1 MAKLSV
7 EELSKHDTVDDAWIV
22 INGTVWDVTEFAPRH
37 PGGAEIINEYLGG
50 DATNA
55 YNEVHGPSLAAKYLD
70 ESKNKGELDES
81 TVTDE
86 WRSKQADKHES
97 SKPMDE
103 DRPPLDA
110 IINLNDFED
119 AAKRAHSKKTWA
131 FQMTAAN
138 DCFTRDANADFY
150 RRIWFRPRVLVGV
163 KDVSTSA
170 TILGQKFKLPIFSSP
185 AALAK
190 LSHPEG
196 ERAMARGLAAS
207 DSTIIA
213 CNNASFSFSE
223 IAEVLPPGHPLFYQ
237 LYFNRD
243 RRVTEKLVREV
254 SRNPNLKAITVT
266 VDLPVVGKRE
276 DDERVKIEATYK
288 ASKNMQSQNI
298 ARDNKG
304 SGLARATGSFID
316 PALNWDDLLWL
327 QSITDV
333 PIFVKGIQCAADAR
347 KALEYGCRGIYISNH
362 GGRAVDTAQPSILTP
377 LECQANC
384 PEVLEQMEV
393 WIDGGVRRGTDVLK
407 AICLGAS
414 AVCLGRPFLY
424 AVGYGQEGVEHAV
437 ESKPS
442 SALLFR
448 FSPPS
453 PSPNF
458 FLQSSSKLIN
468 HLINTVIRDELET
481 AMQMVGITSLDQA
494 HPGLLNT
501 AELDHYVYR
510 GDTHPWARKIVRN
523 KIQHHQRPRRSRL

>member
-97 SKPMDE
+97 SKPVDE

-207 DSTIIA
+207 GSTIIA

-347 KALEYGCRGIYISNH
+347 KALEYGCRGIYISNMAA
-362 GGRAVDTAQPSILTP
+362 GRSTRRSPASSRCWSARRIVPRCWSRWRCGSTAASAGAPTCSRPSVWALVPCVWADRSCMPWAMGRRAWSTRSRSSETSSRPPCRWWASRPWTRRTRASSTP
-377 LECQANC
+377 PSWTTTSTAGTPTRGRERLCGTRYSTTRGQ
-384 PEVLEQMEV
+384 
-393 WIDGGVRRGTDVLK
+393 GGVD
-407 AICLGAS
+407 C
-414 AVCLGRPFLY
+414 
-424 AVGYGQEGVEHAV
+424 
-437 ESKPS
+437 
-442 SALLFR
+442 
-448 FSPPS
+448 
-453 PSPNF
+453 
-458 FLQSSSKLIN
+458 
-468 HLINTVIRDELET
+468 
-481 AMQMVGITSLDQA
+481 
-494 HPGLLNT
+494 
-501 AELDHYVYR
+501 
-510 GDTHPWARKIVRN
+510 
-523 KIQHHQRPRRSRL
+523 